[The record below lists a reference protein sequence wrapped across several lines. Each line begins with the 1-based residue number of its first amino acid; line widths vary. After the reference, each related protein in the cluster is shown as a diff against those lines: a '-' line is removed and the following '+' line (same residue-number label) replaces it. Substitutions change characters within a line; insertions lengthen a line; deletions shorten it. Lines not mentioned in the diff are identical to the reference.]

1 MKLIL
6 NKIKNFSKV
15 KERKLK
21 SEMSSSET
29 CVIHLDSVTHFY
41 SNDNFPTIENLNLL
55 RSSSLVSR

>member
-21 SEMSSSET
+21 SEMSSNET
-29 CVIHLDSVTHFY
+29 GVIHLDSVTHFY

-55 RSSSLVSR
+55 V